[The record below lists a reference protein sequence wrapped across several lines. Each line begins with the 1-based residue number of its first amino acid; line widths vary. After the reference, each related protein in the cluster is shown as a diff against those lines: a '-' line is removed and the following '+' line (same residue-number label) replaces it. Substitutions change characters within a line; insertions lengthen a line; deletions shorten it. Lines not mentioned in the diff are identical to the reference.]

1 MERFIADLKGRN
13 EVPPV
18 RTDAFGE
25 AKFLVNEDGR
35 KIKFK
40 LEVNNIRNFIQ
51 AHIHFGARNE
61 NGPVLAFLFGA
72 DLETLEEQNGIT
84 TRRGVVTGVIADKD
98 IVPNDVGVR
107 NVKDL
112 LTLMRRE
119 LTYVNAHTEQ
129 NPGGEIRG
137 QIIPLQHRRY

>member
-1 MERFIADLKGRN
+1 MEKFIAKLRGIN

-18 RTDAFGE
+18 KTDAFGV
-25 AKFLVNEDGR
+25 AKFIAIQDCT
-35 KIKFK
+35 KIEFE

-51 AHIHFGARNE
+51 AHIHFGARGE
-61 NGPVLAFLFGA
+61 NGPVLVFLFGA
-72 DLETLEEQNGIT
+72 DLATLEDQNGIT
-84 TRRGVVTGVIADKD
+84 TRRGVVTGVITDKD
-98 IVPNDVGVR
+98 IVPNDEGVR

-112 LTLMRRE
+112 LRLMRKG

-137 QIIPLQHRRY
+137 QIIPIHKRY

>member
-1 MERFIADLKGRN
+1 MEKFIAKLRGIN

-18 RTDAFGE
+18 KTDAFGVT
-25 AKFLVNEDGR
+25 KFLADKDYS
-35 KIKFK
+35 KIEFE

-51 AHIHFGARNE
+51 AHIHFGARGE

-72 DLETLEEQNGIT
+72 DLATLEDQNGIT
-84 TRRGVVTGVIADKD
+84 TRRGVVTGVIKDKD
-98 IVPNDVGVR
+98 IVPNDEGVR
-107 NVKDL
+107 NVNDL
-112 LTLMRRE
+112 LILMRKG

-137 QIIPLQHRRY
+137 QIIPIHKRY